1 MTIKYVKDF
10 EFPSAD
16 GFTGSAGKQTVK
28 GYMRG
33 GAVKRPAPVGTHVGG
48 PNPNAEYPKSQAH
61 QSMPPN
67 SGTGKGRV
75 SMHDKLY
82 KQGKKLGFAKGG
94 YAVIVRGP
102 MDSMDDGVM
111 PAHKGRTQ
119 QEIEAGG
126 SKRMKPGYADGG
138 TVSARELKAG
148 RVHHVLK
155 GSTKGDKERAL
166 VKKIGQE
173 VATLAKKPVTKK
185 AQGGAVKK
193 AEGGSVGSYDD
204 DLHVQSSLAHT
215 NISNASDAIAK
226 AKKTKDPKR
235 RAELKHVAR
244 AANERGLESNEK
256 FKKILQKRSGEKVK
270 PAGYTI
276 GSGAASRAA
285 TAQINYRQRQEDQLE
300 AAGITSK
307 AHGGPVAMKKGGK
320 LKNC

>member
-10 EFPSAD
+10 EFSSAE

-33 GAVKRPAPVGTHVGG
+33 GAVRRPSPAGTHVGG
-48 PNPNAEYPKSQAH
+48 PNPSAEYPASQAH

-82 KQGKKLGFAKGG
+82 KQGKKLGFAEGG
-94 YAVIVRGP
+94 YAIRP

-138 TVSARELKAG
+138 AV
-148 RVHHVLK
+148 
-155 GSTKGDKERAL
+155 KERAL

-173 VATLAKKPVTKK
+173 VKALAKKPVTKK
-185 AQGGAVKK
+185 A
-193 AEGGSVGSYDD
+193 EGGVIPRGWS
-204 DLHVQSSLAHT
+204 T
-215 NISNASDAIAK
+215 WSDAKRREWADK
-226 AKKTKDPKR
+226 QTKPGAPRPKSKAPAKKTLLGTG
-235 RAELKHVAR
+235 AAAR
-244 AANERGLESNEK
+244 AGSALKGHNDRTRTTIDEAMEDM
-256 FKKILQKRSGEKVK
+256 QKGMGVAK
-270 PAGYTI
+270 
-276 GSGAASRAA
+276 
-285 TAQINYRQRQEDQLE
+285 
-300 AAGITSK
+300 K

-320 LKNC
+320 SKNC